1 MMAPIECLLA
11 SGQQL
16 VLAGSP
22 FLLLFL
28 LLFLLPLLLLLLFLR
43 PLFLLLRL
51 LLGFALLLRP
61 LRFFSPS
68 CSSSIRDKL

>member
-1 MMAPIECLLA
+1 MAPIECLLA

-22 FLLLFL
+22 FFS
-28 LLFLLPLLLLLLFLR
+28 LLPLLLLLLFLL

-51 LLGFALLLRP
+51 LLVFALLLRP
-61 LRFFSPS
+61 LRFLVFEGLGSGFLFRFR
-68 CSSSIRDKL
+68 I